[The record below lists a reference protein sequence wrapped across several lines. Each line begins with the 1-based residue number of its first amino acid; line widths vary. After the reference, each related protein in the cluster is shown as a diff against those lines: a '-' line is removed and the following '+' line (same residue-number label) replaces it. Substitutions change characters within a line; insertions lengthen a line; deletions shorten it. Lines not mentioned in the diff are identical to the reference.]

1 MNRWRAR
8 RQASEND
15 EQGDRQVDG
24 EDGDGETRR
33 WKMEGARVCVCV
45 YLELQVV
52 TSRFMGKI
60 NVHLGKLNGKA
71 NRVRAGK
78 FKYAITRFVA
88 AVPPP
93 LPGIFVGK
101 FRREDF
107 PSIVESAFFWRKDFS
122 SVQQIRFLEGSWNWI
137 ERMFYENRINHI
149 GKE

>member
-88 AVPPP
+88 AALPP
-93 LPGIFVGK
+93 LFPVFLSGNFVGRTSQALWSRHFFGGK
-101 FRREDF
+101 IFPRFSKSDF
-107 PSIVESAFFWRKDFS
+107 
-122 SVQQIRFLEGSWNWI
+122 
-137 ERMFYENRINHI
+137 
-149 GKE
+149 

>member
-88 AVPPP
+88 AVPPLFP
-93 LPGIFVGK
+93 VFLSGNFVG
-101 FRREDF
+101 RIS
-107 PSIVESAFFWRKDFS
+107 SIVESAFFWRKDFS

>member
-1 MNRWRAR
+1 MACAATSEWKRRAGRQTGRRWGWRWWNA
-8 RQASEND
+8 
-15 EQGDRQVDG
+15 QV
-24 EDGDGETRR
+24 EDGGS
-33 WKMEGARVCVCV
+33 ARVRVCARV

-88 AVPPP
+88 AVPPLFP
-93 LPGIFVGK
+93 VFLSGNFVG
-101 FRREDF
+101 RTSQALWSRH
-107 PSIVESAFFWRKDFS
+107 FFWQKDFS

-137 ERMFYENRINHI
+137 ERIFYENRINHI

>member
-78 FKYAITRFVA
+78 FKYAITRFAA
-88 AVPPP
+88 AVPPSSRYFCREISSGG
-93 LPGIFVGK
+93 LPKHCGVGIFLAERFFLGSANQIS
-101 FRREDF
+101 RR
-107 PSIVESAFFWRKDFS
+107 IVKLNRKDVLWES
-122 SVQQIRFLEGSWNWI
+122 D
-137 ERMFYENRINHI
+137 
-149 GKE
+149 

>member
-93 LPGIFVGK
+93 SSRYFCREISSGGFPKHCGVGIFLAERFFLGSANQIS
-101 FRREDF
+101 RR
-107 PSIVESAFFWRKDFS
+107 IVKLNRKDVLWES
-122 SVQQIRFLEGSWNWI
+122 D
-137 ERMFYENRINHI
+137 
-149 GKE
+149 

>member
-88 AVPPP
+88 AAPPSSRY
-93 LPGIFVGK
+93 FC
-101 FRREDF
+101 REISSGGCF

-122 SVQQIRFLEGSWNWI
+122 SVQQIRFLEGS
-137 ERMFYENRINHI
+137 
-149 GKE
+149 